1 MKKVKVFYR
10 DESASHPGKYMVR
23 AHLDEFHLDSTE
35 GSYNV
40 IGARLMGLTYAQYL
54 RMCRDIYGAEIVGKG
69 SVYPFPIFKFSKE
82 LEDLIEQLNAR
93 ANLVLWEREHPD
105 FEEHAAFVKEKNPRF
120 YAEVKN
126 DSYNLDIKKIL
137 G

>member
-10 DESASHPGKYMVR
+10 DESATYPGKYMIR
-23 AHLDEFHLDSTE
+23 ADLDKFHLNYTE
-35 GSYNV
+35 GSYNI
-40 IGARLMGLTYAQYL
+40 IGARLMGLTYANYL

-69 SVYPFPIFKFSKE
+69 CNYPYPIFKLSKG
-82 LEDLIEQLNAR
+82 LENLIDELNAR

-105 FEEHAAFVKEKNPRF
+105 FEEHAQYVKEKNPRF
-120 YAEVKN
+120 YAEVTGN
-126 DSYNLDIKKIL
+126 VYN